1 MRKLTFISL
10 ILLFVGMQNLVADG
24 HEEKEGKK
32 LTVKVNPY
40 VKGSG
45 TIYLSG
51 NEYRQLANPVTAG
64 AKGQLTFDADYG
76 GIGGLKLEI
85 IGGLDT
91 RTIQSPQILLNQGF
105 AYIHILQAFGI
116 DKKIFDL
123 YLKSGKFKLAFGKG
137 GSLRGTNQINMQLD
151 MKILNMLTVRTG
163 VGFFPFEAKAGLNKD
178 LGFSL
183 HFDKTFADF
192 HKVTASAGYTVD
204 LTNNQGDTMEGKLKA
219 AFPEYDKDGKQK
231 KASGGTYFD
240 QFGADL
246 SYTGTFGMIK
256 IKPFFGLTIQ
266 GLVAKPRYSWVNPL
280 IGWNAGLRFE
290 LSNADKI
297 NMVYTQL
304 DFDGEMRKNNDY
316 KSPGKDV
323 TGEYVDNKAFKGLKV
338 TLGSHALKAL
348 MGKQYLHLETS
359 ARFDI
364 DSPKSKRERKG
375 FLDEFKFSAT
385 QHLIAATDASVKLM
399 LGFGLK
405 NIAPYYEEGVGYL
418 EKSIGGKKQDAA
430 FKSHIDIGLEA
441 SFTGKIERMVK

>member
-1 MRKLTFISL
+1 MNTASSQT
-10 ILLFVGMQNLVADG
+10 LLRLVPRA
-24 HEEKEGKK
+24 
-32 LTVKVNPY
+32 
-40 VKGSG
+40 
-45 TIYLSG
+45 
-51 NEYRQLANPVTAG
+51 R
-64 AKGQLTFDADYG
+64 LTFDADYG

-85 IGGLDT
+85 DWLGLDT
-91 RTIQSPQILLNQGF
+91 RTIQSPQILLDQGF

-116 DKKIFDL
+116 DKNIFDL

-163 VGFFPFEAKAGLNKD
+163 VGFFPFEAKTGLNKD
-178 LGFSL
+178 LGFWL
-183 HFDKTFADF
+183 QFDKTFADS
-192 HKVTASAGYTVD
+192 HKVTAAVGYTVD
-204 LTNNQGDTMEGKLKA
+204 LTNNQGDTMEGKSQSCISWIRQKTVR
-219 AFPEYDKDGKQK
+219 QK